1 MAGRAGPGGQVAR
14 RDKRPRTRRTT
25 DWSGALVGRWILT
38 CVFIS
43 TMRAA
48 ILIRRSLSVSNWA
61 TRQDEAL
68 GISARRLHSRSYDGG
83 RPPALIDEGRPIV
96 MSETPHVLHVR
107 PALAARGTRSARS
120 CRAVRVARAQP
131 IEVAR
136 HIAAVRKRADVEA
149 HPARRRRRRPAAP
162 DCRTEG
168 EGPAAG
174 GLDGSSLHRLLEG
187 EGIESWVVDPASV
200 AVSRRMR
207 RAKSDGID
215 GHTNR
220 IKGLLMSQGMRGY
233 NPLGKNRHACL
244 ETLSTPQG
252 RPLPPRMKAE
262 IRRELE
268 RLDLLARQIKQV
280 EAERDALAVASPK
293 AVETPA
299 VLLMNLKGVGP
310 ETATLLWLEGLFRTF
325 ANRRQ
330 LAAFAGLAPTPWL
343 SGRIQREQGISKS
356 GNPRLRT
363 AMVELAWL
371 WLRNQPDA
379 ALSRWFI
386 EGVRV

>member
-1 MAGRAGPGGQVAR
+1 MSYTSDQLSPH
-14 RDKRPRTRRTT
+14 
-25 DWSGALVGRWILT
+25 
-38 CVFIS
+38 
-43 TMRAA
+43 AA
-48 ILIRRSLSVSNWA
+48 P
-61 TRQDEAL
+61 D
-68 GISARRLHSRSYDGG
+68 
-83 RPPALIDEGRPIV
+83 
-96 MSETPHVLHVR
+96 
-107 PALAARGTRSARS
+107 
-120 CRAVRVARAQP
+120 
-131 IEVAR
+131 
-136 HIAAVRKRADVEA
+136 
-149 HPARRRRRRPAAP
+149 RPAAAELYVSLELSLSKWLVTSLLSGSGRMSKHILRGG
-162 DCRTEG
+162 DGDALLRLI
-168 EGPAAG
+168 AG
-174 GLDGSSLHRLLEG
+174 LKAKAQRQAGTTVSVVAIQEAGLDGFSLHRLLEG

-356 GNPRLRT
+356 GNPRVRT

-371 WLRNQPDA
+371 WLRNQPDS
-379 ALSRWFI
+379 ALSRWFVERVRA
-386 EGVRV
+386 EGGRKRKITIVALARKLLVALWRYVTHGEVPKGAVLKTA

>member
-1 MAGRAGPGGQVAR
+1 MSYTS
-14 RDKRPRTRRTT
+14 DE
-25 DWSGALVGRWILT
+25 
-38 CVFIS
+38 
-43 TMRAA
+43 
-48 ILIRRSLSVSNWA
+48 LS
-61 TRQDEAL
+61 
-68 GISARRLHSRSYDGG
+68 
-83 RPPALIDEGRPIV
+83 
-96 MSETPHVLHVR
+96 PH
-107 PALAARGTRSARS
+107 
-120 CRAVRVARAQP
+120 
-131 IEVAR
+131 
-136 HIAAVRKRADVEA
+136 
-149 HPARRRRRRPAAP
+149 AAP
-162 DCRTEG
+162 DR
-168 EGPAAG
+168 PAVAELYMSLELSPSKWLVTSLLSGSGRMSKHILRGGDGDALLRLIAG
-174 GLDGSSLHRLLEG
+174 LKAKVQRQAGTTVSVVAIQEAGLDGFSLHRLLEG

-207 RAKSDGID
+207 RPKSDGID
-215 GHTNR
+215 GETLLRTLMAFRRGEPRVCSMVRPPSIEEEDRRRVTRERQRLLRERIEHTNR
-220 IKGLLMSQGMRGY
+220 IKGLLMSQGIRGY
-233 NPLGKNRHACL
+233 NPLGKDRHACL
-244 ETLSTPQG
+244 ETLSTPEG

-310 ETATLLWLEGLFRTF
+310 ETATRLWLEGLFRTF

-330 LAAFAGLAPTPWL
+330 LAAYAGLAPTPWL

-386 EGVRV
+386 ERVRAEGGRKRKLTIVALARKLLVALWRYVTHGEVPKGAVLRTA

>member
-1 MAGRAGPGGQVAR
+1 MSYTSDQLSQRA
-14 RDKRPRTRRTT
+14 
-25 DWSGALVGRWILT
+25 
-38 CVFIS
+38 
-43 TMRAA
+43 
-48 ILIRRSLSVSNWA
+48 
-61 TRQDEAL
+61 
-68 GISARRLHSRSYDGG
+68 
-83 RPPALIDEGRPIV
+83 
-96 MSETPHVLHVR
+96 TP
-107 PALAARGTRSARS
+107 
-120 CRAVRVARAQP
+120 
-131 IEVAR
+131 
-136 HIAAVRKRADVEA
+136 D
-149 HPARRRRRRPAAP
+149 RPAAAELYMSLELSP
-162 DCRTEG
+162 SKWLVTSLLSGSGRISKHILRGGDGDALLRLI
-168 EGPAAG
+168 AG
-174 GLDGSSLHRLLEG
+174 LKAKAQRQAGTTVSLVAIQEAGLDGFSLHRLLEG

-207 RAKSDGID
+207 RAKSDRID
-215 GHTNR
+215 GETLLRTLMAFRRGEPRVCSMVRPPSIEEEDRRRVTRERQRLLRERIEHTNR
-220 IKGLLMSQGMRGY
+220 IKGLLMSQGIRGY
-233 NPLGKNRHACL
+233 NPLGKDRHACL

-330 LAAFAGLAPTPWL
+330 LAAYAGLAPTPWL

-371 WLRNQPDA
+371 WLRNQPDS
-379 ALSRWFI
+379 ALSHWFVERVRA
-386 EGVRV
+386 EGGRKRKLTIVALARKLLVALWRYVTHGEVPKGAVLKTA

>member
-1 MAGRAGPGGQVAR
+1 MSYTSDELSPHAASDRPAVAELYMSLELSPSKWLVTSLLSGSGRMSKHILRGGDGDALLRLIAGLKAKVQRQAGPTVSVVA
-14 RDKRPRTRRTT
+14 
-25 DWSGALVGRWILT
+25 I
-38 CVFIS
+38 
-43 TMRAA
+43 
-48 ILIRRSLSVSNWA
+48 
-61 TRQDEAL
+61 QEA
-68 GISARRLHSRSYDGG
+68 
-83 RPPALIDEGRPIV
+83 
-96 MSETPHVLHVR
+96 
-107 PALAARGTRSARS
+107 
-120 CRAVRVARAQP
+120 
-131 IEVAR
+131 
-136 HIAAVRKRADVEA
+136 
-149 HPARRRRRRPAAP
+149 
-162 DCRTEG
+162 
-168 EGPAAG
+168 
-174 GLDGSSLHRLLEG
+174 GLDGFSLHRLLEG

-207 RAKSDGID
+207 RPKSDGID
-215 GHTNR
+215 GETLLRTLMAFRRGEPRVCSMVRPPSIEEEDRRRVTRERQRLLRERIEHTNR
-220 IKGLLMSQGMRGY
+220 IKGLLMSQGIRGY
-233 NPLGKNRHACL
+233 NPLGKDRHACL
-244 ETLSTPQG
+244 ETLSTPEG

-310 ETATLLWLEGLFRTF
+310 ETATRLWLEGLFRTF

-330 LAAFAGLAPTPWL
+330 LAAYAGLAPTPWL

-356 GNPRLRT
+356 GNPCLRT

-371 WLRNQPDA
+371 WLRNQPDS

-386 EGVRV
+386 ERVRAEGGRKRKLTIVALARKLLVALWRYVTHGEVPKGAVLKTA

>member
-1 MAGRAGPGGQVAR
+1 MSVVA
-14 RDKRPRTRRTT
+14 
-25 DWSGALVGRWILT
+25 I
-38 CVFIS
+38 
-43 TMRAA
+43 
-48 ILIRRSLSVSNWA
+48 
-61 TRQDEAL
+61 QEA
-68 GISARRLHSRSYDGG
+68 
-83 RPPALIDEGRPIV
+83 
-96 MSETPHVLHVR
+96 
-107 PALAARGTRSARS
+107 
-120 CRAVRVARAQP
+120 
-131 IEVAR
+131 
-136 HIAAVRKRADVEA
+136 
-149 HPARRRRRRPAAP
+149 
-162 DCRTEG
+162 
-168 EGPAAG
+168 
-174 GLDGSSLHRLLEG
+174 GLDGFSLHRLLEG

-215 GHTNR
+215 GETLLRTLMAFTRGEPRVCSMVRPPSIEEEDRRRVTRERQRLLRERIEHTNR

-330 LAAFAGLAPTPWL
+330 LAAYAGLAPTPWL

-371 WLRNQPDA
+371 WLRNQPDS
-379 ALSRWFI
+379 ALSRWFVERVRA
-386 EGVRV
+386 EGGRKRKITIVALARKLLVALWRYVTHGEVPKGAVLKTA

>member
-1 MAGRAGPGGQVAR
+1 MSYTS
-14 RDKRPRTRRTT
+14 DE
-25 DWSGALVGRWILT
+25 
-38 CVFIS
+38 
-43 TMRAA
+43 
-48 ILIRRSLSVSNWA
+48 LS
-61 TRQDEAL
+61 
-68 GISARRLHSRSYDGG
+68 
-83 RPPALIDEGRPIV
+83 
-96 MSETPHVLHVR
+96 PH
-107 PALAARGTRSARS
+107 
-120 CRAVRVARAQP
+120 
-131 IEVAR
+131 
-136 HIAAVRKRADVEA
+136 
-149 HPARRRRRRPAAP
+149 AAP
-162 DCRTEG
+162 DR
-168 EGPAAG
+168 PAVAELYMSLELSPSKWLVTSLLSGSGRMSKHILRGGDGDALLRLIAG
-174 GLDGSSLHRLLEG
+174 LKAKVQRQAGTTVSVVAIQEAGLDGFSLHRLLEG

-207 RAKSDGID
+207 RPKSDGID
-215 GHTNR
+215 GETLLRTLMAFRRGEPRVCSMVRPPSIEEEDRRRVTRERQRLLRERIEHTNR
-220 IKGLLMSQGMRGY
+220 IKGLLMSQGIRGY
-233 NPLGKNRHACL
+233 NPLGKDRHACL
-244 ETLSTPQG
+244 ETLSTPEG

-310 ETATLLWLEGLFRTF
+310 ETATRLWLEGLFRTF

-330 LAAFAGLAPTPWL
+330 LAAYAGLAPTPWL

-371 WLRNQPDA
+371 WLRNQPDS

-386 EGVRV
+386 ERVRAEGGRKRKLTIVALARKLLVALWRYVTHGEVPKGAVLKTA

>member
-1 MAGRAGPGGQVAR
+1 MSYTSDELSPHTASDRSAVAELYISLELSPS
-14 RDKRPRTRRTT
+14 K
-25 DWSGALVGRWILT
+25 WLVT
-38 CVFIS
+38 
-43 TMRAA
+43 
-48 ILIRRSLSVSNWA
+48 SL
-61 TRQDEAL
+61 L
-68 GISARRLHSRSYDGG
+68 SRSE
-83 RPPALIDEGRPIV
+83 R
-96 MSETPHVLHVR
+96 MS
-107 PALAARGTRSARS
+107 
-120 CRAVRVARAQP
+120 
-131 IEVAR
+131 R
-136 HIAAVRKRADVEA
+136 HILRGGDGDALLRLIAGLKAKVQRQAGTTVSVVAIQEA
-149 HPARRRRRRPAAP
+149 
-162 DCRTEG
+162 
-168 EGPAAG
+168 
-174 GLDGSSLHRLLEG
+174 GLDGFSLHRLLEG

-207 RAKSDGID
+207 RPKSDGID
-215 GHTNR
+215 GETLLRTLMAFRRGEPRVCSMVRPPSIEEEDRRRVTRERQRLLRERIEHTNR
-220 IKGLLMSQGMRGY
+220 IKGLLMSQGIRGY
-233 NPLGKNRHACL
+233 NPLGKDRHACL
-244 ETLSTPQG
+244 ETLSTPEG

-280 EAERDALAVASPK
+280 EADRDALAVASPK

-310 ETATLLWLEGLFRTF
+310 ETATRLWLEGLFRTF

-330 LAAFAGLAPTPWL
+330 LAAYAGLAPTPWL

-386 EGVRV
+386 ERVRAEGGRKRKITIVALARKLLVALWRYVTHGEVPKGAVLKTA

>member
-1 MAGRAGPGGQVAR
+1 MSYTS
-14 RDKRPRTRRTT
+14 DE
-25 DWSGALVGRWILT
+25 
-38 CVFIS
+38 
-43 TMRAA
+43 
-48 ILIRRSLSVSNWA
+48 LS
-61 TRQDEAL
+61 
-68 GISARRLHSRSYDGG
+68 
-83 RPPALIDEGRPIV
+83 
-96 MSETPHVLHVR
+96 PH
-107 PALAARGTRSARS
+107 
-120 CRAVRVARAQP
+120 
-131 IEVAR
+131 
-136 HIAAVRKRADVEA
+136 
-149 HPARRRRRRPAAP
+149 AAP
-162 DCRTEG
+162 DRPAVAELYMSLELSPSKWLVTSLLSG
-168 EGPAAG
+168 SGRMSKHILRGGDGDALLRLIAGLKAKVQRQAGPTVSVVAIQEA
-174 GLDGSSLHRLLEG
+174 GLDGFSLHRLLEG

-207 RAKSDGID
+207 RPKSDGID
-215 GHTNR
+215 GETLLRTLMAFRRGEPRVCSMVRPPSIEEEDRRRVTRERQRLLRERIEHTNR
-220 IKGLLMSQGMRGY
+220 IKGLLMSQGIRGY
-233 NPLGKNRHACL
+233 NPLGKDRHACL
-244 ETLSTPQG
+244 ETLSTPEG

-310 ETATLLWLEGLFRTF
+310 ETATRLWLEGLFRTF

-330 LAAFAGLAPTPWL
+330 LAAYAGLAPTPWL

-371 WLRNQPDA
+371 WLRNQPDS

-386 EGVRV
+386 ERVRAEGGRKRKLTIVALARKLLVALWRYVTHGEVPKGAVLKTA

>member
-1 MAGRAGPGGQVAR
+1 MSYTS
-14 RDKRPRTRRTT
+14 DE
-25 DWSGALVGRWILT
+25 
-38 CVFIS
+38 
-43 TMRAA
+43 
-48 ILIRRSLSVSNWA
+48 LS
-61 TRQDEAL
+61 
-68 GISARRLHSRSYDGG
+68 
-83 RPPALIDEGRPIV
+83 
-96 MSETPHVLHVR
+96 PH
-107 PALAARGTRSARS
+107 
-120 CRAVRVARAQP
+120 
-131 IEVAR
+131 
-136 HIAAVRKRADVEA
+136 
-149 HPARRRRRRPAAP
+149 AAP
-162 DCRTEG
+162 DRPAVAELYMSLELSPSKWLVTSLLSG
-168 EGPAAG
+168 SGRMSKHILRGGDGDALLRLIAGLKAKVQRQAGPTVSVVAIQEA
-174 GLDGSSLHRLLEG
+174 GLDGFSLHRLLEG

-207 RAKSDGID
+207 RPKSDGID
-215 GHTNR
+215 GETLLRTLMAFRRGEPRVCSMVRPPSIEEEDRRRVTRERQRLLRERIEHTNR
-220 IKGLLMSQGMRGY
+220 IKGLLMSQGIRGY
-233 NPLGKNRHACL
+233 NPLGKDRHACL
-244 ETLSTPQG
+244 ETLSTPEG

-310 ETATLLWLEGLFRTF
+310 ETATRLWLEGLFRTF

-330 LAAFAGLAPTPWL
+330 LAAYAGLAPTPWL

-386 EGVRV
+386 ERVRAEGGRKRKLTIVALARKLLVALWRYVTHGEVPKGAVLKTA